1 MVGHWEKETASASL
15 ESGAESAENEVDGD
29 EHGTV
34 HGLVSA
40 VLFGSNLTNLTDQ
53 SSS

>member
-1 MVGHWEKETASASL
+1 MVGHWEKETAFASL
-15 ESGAESAENEVDGD
+15 ESGAESAENEVDG

-34 HGLVSA
+34 RGLVSA